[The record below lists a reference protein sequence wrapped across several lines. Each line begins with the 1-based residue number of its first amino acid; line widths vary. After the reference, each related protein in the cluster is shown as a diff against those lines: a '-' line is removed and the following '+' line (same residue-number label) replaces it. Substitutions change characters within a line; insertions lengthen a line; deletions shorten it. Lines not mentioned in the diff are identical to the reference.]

1 MVYQEYV
8 KHLPFL
14 PAKSNK
20 LVQNYLYTTHFF
32 GTKYSHYRTMD
43 YNQSHPL
50 YFPFEH
56 SLHELDILV
65 LWLNIQMHNNPWLGL
80 IHLITKIP
88 IELKLPF
95 YLEKQSSQLLHELCL
110 TKVAR
115 SSISHEIFFHSL
127 WQTFLKGPALPAY
140 RCLCSQNIKI
150 Y

>member
-1 MVYQEYV
+1 
-8 KHLPFL
+8 
-14 PAKSNK
+14 
-20 LVQNYLYTTHFF
+20 
-32 GTKYSHYRTMD
+32 MD

-115 SSISHEIFFHSL
+115 SSKISWNILSFPLADFFKFRACFACLQMSL
-127 WQTFLKGPALPAY
+127 QPEHKDILNNYGKA
-140 RCLCSQNIKI
+140 
-150 Y
+150 